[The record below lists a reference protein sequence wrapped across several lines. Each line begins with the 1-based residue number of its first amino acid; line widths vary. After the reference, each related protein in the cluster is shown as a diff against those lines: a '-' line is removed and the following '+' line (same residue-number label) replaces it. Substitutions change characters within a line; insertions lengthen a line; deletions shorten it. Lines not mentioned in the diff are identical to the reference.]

1 MRKLWTIA
9 KREYGA
15 MVATKAF
22 LVSITLMPLMMF
34 GGMLIASRMEKMG
47 TKEDR
52 RIVVADGSGG
62 VLFDDLK
69 KAADSRNQWL
79 AAASANSSADGAL
92 SAPSVDAGKNELRV
106 PIGATS
112 ALGPQYLLERHE
124 RDALTDEERLRL
136 SERVRNEELAA
147 FVEIPPGLADGKDP
161 AARVR
166 FYAQNPMLSGERA
179 WLEQAVNEAVKTRRL
194 AALKLDAAE
203 VRQATAPVPVV
214 PLGLFK
220 QTADGRIRGAD
231 EGKNMIGVFL
241 PLIFMMLMFMVIFM
255 SAQPLLESVMEEKTG
270 RIAEVLLGSVS
281 PFQLMAGKLLGNVA
295 GSLSVLAIYAGGGYA
310 LAAYNG
316 WTDYIPIDLVR
327 WFLLYQVLA
336 VLLFSSLFMAV
347 GAAVT
352 QAKDAQALLLP
363 IWLVICLPMFV
374 WLPIVREPN
383 GSVAMGMSFF
393 PPATPMAMVL
403 RLAGETVIPM
413 WQILGTL
420 AVLVVSTAACVYAA
434 GRIFRIGILWQ
445 GKTPHFTELMRWAW
459 RG

>member
-1 MRKLWTIA
+1 
-9 KREYGA
+9 
-15 MVATKAF
+15 V
-22 LVSITLMPLMMF
+22 
-34 GGMLIASRMEKMG
+34 
-47 TKEDR
+47 
-52 RIVVADGSGG
+52 
-62 VLFDDLK
+62 
-69 KAADSRNQWL
+69 
-79 AAASANSSADGAL
+79 
-92 SAPSVDAGKNELRV
+92 
-106 PIGATS
+106 
-112 ALGPQYLLERHE
+112 
-124 RDALTDEERLRL
+124 
-136 SERVRNEELAA
+136 LAA
-147 FVEIPPGLADGKDP
+147 FVELPPGLADGKDP

-166 FYAQNPMLSGERA
+166 FYAQNPMLSAERT
-179 WLEQAVNEAVKTRRL
+179 WLEQAVNEAVKTRRMS
-194 AALKLDAAE
+194 ALKLDAAE

-295 GSLSVLAIYAGGGYA
+295 GSLSVLAIYAAGGYA
-310 LAAYNG
+310 VAAYNG
-316 WTDYIPIDLVR
+316 WTDYIPFDLVK

-336 VLLFSSLFMAV
+336 VLLFSALFMAV

-352 QAKDAQALLLP
+352 QAKDAQTLLLP

-383 GSVAMGMSFF
+383 GSVAVGMSFF

-403 RLAGETVIPM
+403 RLAGESVIPM
-413 WQILGTL
+413 WQILATL
-420 AVLVVSTAACVYAA
+420 SVLVVATAVCLYAA
-434 GRIFRIGILWQ
+434 GRIFRVGILWQ

>member
-1 MRKLWTIA
+1 MRKLFTIA

-15 MVATKAF
+15 MVVTKAF

-47 TKEDR
+47 TKSDR
-52 RIVVADGSGG
+52 TIVVADGSGG
-62 VLFDDLK
+62 VLFDDLA
-69 KAADSRNQWL
+69 KAARARNEWL
-79 AAASANSSADGAL
+79 AASRSSQTNADDVL
-92 SAPSVDAGKNELRV
+92 KPSVDAANNEIRV
-106 PIGATS
+106 PIGSSQAM
-112 ALGPQYLLERHE
+112 GPRYVLERHK
-124 RDALTDEERLRL
+124 DDSLTDEERWHL
-136 SERVRNEELAA
+136 SERVRNEQLAA

-161 AARVR
+161 TAKVR

-179 WLEQAVNEAVKTRRL
+179 WLEQAVNDAVKTHRL

-231 EGKNMIGVFL
+231 ESKNMIGVFL
-241 PLIFMMLMFMVIFM
+241 PMIFMMLMFMVIFM

-363 IWLVICLPMFV
+363 IWLVICLPMFI
-374 WLPIVREPN
+374 WLPMVREPN
-383 GSVAMGMSFF
+383 GSVAVGMSFF

-403 RLAGETVIPM
+403 RLAGEAVIPM
-413 WQILGTL
+413 WQIFSTL
-420 AVLVVSTAACVYAA
+420 AVLVVATAVCIYAA

-445 GKTPHFTELMRWAW
+445 GKTPRFSELMRWAW